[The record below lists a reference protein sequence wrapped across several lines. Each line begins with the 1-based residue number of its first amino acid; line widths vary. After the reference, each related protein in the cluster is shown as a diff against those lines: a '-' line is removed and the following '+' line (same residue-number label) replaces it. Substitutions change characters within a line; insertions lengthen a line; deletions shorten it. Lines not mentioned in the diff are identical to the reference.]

1 MFDNIQLS
9 KSVIVLDLD
18 DTLYKEADYQNSGF
32 REVTKYIKKNYKLN
46 INYTFIKNCIYK
58 TFIFLCIVVFF

>member
-46 INYTFIKNCIYK
+46 INYTFIKN
-58 TFIFLCIVVFF
+58 